1 MLKLKLDRIMFE
13 KKYNTKQ
20 LSEETGIR
28 WNTIDDLAKNRAKN
42 WSPETLNKIM
52 IALNINDINELIE
65 YEKEQEV

>member
-20 LSEETGIR
+20 LSEEAGIR

-52 IALNINDINELIE
+52 IALNIDDINELIE
-65 YEKEQEV
+65 YEKEQED

>member
-42 WSPETLNKIM
+42 WSPESLNKIM
-52 IALNINDINELIE
+52 IALKIEDINELIE
-65 YEKEQEV
+65 YEKEQED